1 MKRISKKRLIEIGF
15 VKESWS
21 DWWNGAVLLKIYPN
35 DTKMA
40 VSICPN
46 VTTDTMYAR
55 NANGVKTE
63 KDLVLLCHLING
75 KLK

>member
-1 MKRISKKRLIEIGF
+1 MKRISKKRLIWLGF

-21 DWWNGAVLLKIYPN
+21 KWYNGAVLLEIYPK
-35 DTKMA
+35 DTKMK
-40 VSICPN
+40 VYVCSD

-55 NANGVKTE
+55 QAEGVKTE
-63 KDLVLLCHLING
+63 RDLVLLCNLING